1 MSNTNKLVSER
12 FQAIIDYT
20 GLSAAAFSKEIGF
33 ERADKIY
40 NILNG
45 KFNPSYDILL
55 AITNKFVSINIDW
68 LISGSGSMLKNI
80 PLDNKDLEKEE
91 SPTDRI
97 MSVYKLK
104 TDYFNTD
111 KQLIP
116 LYEISGAAG
125 LVTLFDNQHVQQI
138 PLDFISI
145 PNAPKCDGAVFV
157 RGDSMYP
164 VLKAGDIV
172 CYKHIEKLD
181 DIYWGEMYLLDI
193 DVAGD
198 QYLTFK
204 YVQKSDKG
212 DEYIRLV
219 SQNSHHSPK
228 DVKKEDIRAIALVKV
243 SIRYNTLS

>member
-1 MSNTNKLVSER
+1 MTARKRILEY
-12 FQAIIDYT
+12 IDSKGITKYKFYKDV
-20 GLSAAAFSKEIGF
+20 GLSNGYL
-33 ERADKIY
+33 DKDGNVGSDICEK
-40 NILNG
+40 I
-45 KFNPSYDILL
+45 SYQYEDLDL
-55 AITNKFVSINIDW
+55 TW
-68 LISGSGSMLKNI
+68 LITGKGSMMKSQSNESNI
-80 PLDNKDLEKEE
+80 EDNKET
-91 SPTDRI
+91 PTDRI
-97 MSVYKLK
+97 MSIYKLK
-104 TDYFNTD
+104 TDYFNTE

-172 CYKHIEKLD
+172 CYKHIENLD

-212 DEYIRLV
+212 DKYIRLV

-228 DVKKEDIRAIALVKV
+228 DVRKDDIRAIALVKV

>member
-1 MSNTNKLVSER
+1 MTARKRILEY
-12 FQAIIDYT
+12 IDLKGITKYKFYKDV
-20 GLSAAAFSKEIGF
+20 GLSNGYLDKEGNIGSDIC
-33 ERADKIY
+33 EKI
-40 NILNG
+40 
-45 KFNPSYDILL
+45 SYQYDDLDL
-55 AITNKFVSINIDW
+55 TW
-68 LISGSGSMLKNI
+68 LITGKGSMLKSSLRVNSI
-80 PLDNKDLEKEE
+80 EDIQDT
-91 SPTDRI
+91 PTDRA
-97 MSVYKLK
+97 MSIYKLK
-104 TDYFNTD
+104 TDYFNTE

-125 LVTLFDNQHVQQI
+125 LTTLFDNKHVQQI
-138 PLDFISI
+138 PLDYISI

-172 CYKHIEKLD
+172 CYKHIENLE

-204 YVQKSDKG
+204 YVQKSDEG
-212 DEYIRLV
+212 DEYVRLV

-228 DVKKEDIRAIALVKV
+228 DIKKGDIRSIALVKV

>member
-1 MSNTNKLVSER
+1 MNEDLFTRLDTYMEYKGLNDNQITVS
-12 FQAIIDYT
+12 A
-20 GLSAAAFSKEIGF
+20 GLSVGSLGKQRKGARGLSSDSIAKLLHAYDDLSGDWLLTGRGVMLKGTPQEKEI
-33 ERADKIY
+33 
-40 NILNG
+40 
-45 KFNPSYDILL
+45 
-55 AITNKFVSINIDW
+55 
-68 LISGSGSMLKNI
+68 
-80 PLDNKDLEKEE
+80 E
-91 SPTDRI
+91 SPTDKV
-97 MSVYKLK
+97 MSIYKLK

-228 DVKKEDIRAIALVKV
+228 DVKKEDIKAIALVKV

>member
-1 MSNTNKLVSER
+1 MTARKRILEY
-12 FQAIIDYT
+12 IDSKGITKYKFYKDV
-20 GLSAAAFSKEIGF
+20 GLSNGYL
-33 ERADKIY
+33 DKDGNVGSDICEK
-40 NILNG
+40 I
-45 KFNPSYDILL
+45 SYQYEDLDL
-55 AITNKFVSINIDW
+55 TW
-68 LISGSGSMLKNI
+68 LITGKGSMLKSQSNKSNI
-80 PLDNKDLEKEE
+80 EDNKET
-91 SPTDRI
+91 PTDRI
-97 MSVYKLK
+97 MSIYKLK
-104 TDYFNTD
+104 TDYFNTE

-204 YVQKSDKG
+204 YVQKSDNG

-228 DVKKEDIRAIALVKV
+228 DVRKDDIRAIALVKV